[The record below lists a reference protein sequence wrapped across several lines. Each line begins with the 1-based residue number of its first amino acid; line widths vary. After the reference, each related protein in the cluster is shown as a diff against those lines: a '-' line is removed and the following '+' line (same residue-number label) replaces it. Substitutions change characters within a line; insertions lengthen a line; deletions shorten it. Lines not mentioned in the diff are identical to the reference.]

1 MLAWQIFLEY
11 ESPEYSEEGTEEFR
25 RCLKGE
31 KYVKGI
37 AYYGAFGEK
46 RLIGVVGI
54 RSKNQH
60 ICFSL
65 FTGGLPQTRHR
76 NKDIWM
82 PD

>member
-25 RCLKGE
+25 RCLKDE

-46 RLIGVVGI
+46 RLLALSVFGRKISISVFLCSRGTTTDEASEQGY
-54 RSKNQH
+54 
-60 ICFSL
+60 L
-65 FTGGLPQTRHR
+65 
-76 NKDIWM
+76 DA
-82 PD
+82 